1 MTTDASNASTEPTE
15 LEFVCSRVFTTPRE
29 LVFETFSN
37 PNHLIHWWG
46 PKDFTN
52 TFQQFDLR
60 PGGAWRFVMHGPD
73 GTDYPQVKD
82 FVEVVAPERIV
93 FQHSQPMHN
102 FQMTMT
108 FAEHPNGT
116 TLTWR
121 MLFEASPHNA
131 NLKSFIPIA
140 NEQNF
145 DRLEAYLD
153 KLSPKSRNA

>member
-1 MTTDASNASTEPTE
+1 MTTDASNPSTEPTE
-15 LEFVCSRVFTTPRE
+15 FEFVCSRVFTAPRE
-29 LVFETFSN
+29 LVFEAFSN
-37 PNHLIHWWG
+37 PNHLIYWWG

-52 TFQQFDLR
+52 TFQEFDLC

-108 FAEHPNGT
+108 YADHPDGT

-121 MLFEASPHNA
+121 MLFEPSPQNA
-131 NLKSFIPIA
+131 NLKSFIPTA

-145 DRLEAYLD
+145 DRLEAYLG
-153 KLSPKSRNA
+153 KLSPK